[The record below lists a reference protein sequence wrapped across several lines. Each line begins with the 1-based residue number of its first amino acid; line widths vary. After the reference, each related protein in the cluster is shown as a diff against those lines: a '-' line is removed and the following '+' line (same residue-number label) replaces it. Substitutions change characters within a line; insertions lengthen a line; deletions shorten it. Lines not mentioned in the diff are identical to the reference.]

1 MTTEKQVDIPEF
13 LKIDAKKTVTMTE
26 LEYYQKTKQYVD
38 KAWAC
43 GWWKGFKFA
52 VACVLII
59 GLGIAYCAARIN
71 SLPSVEDWQDP
82 PMSIMTQQ

>member
-13 LKIDAKKTVTMTE
+13 LKTDTKKTITMTE

-38 KAWAC
+38 KAWSC

-52 VACVLII
+52 IICSLII
-59 GLGIAYCAARIN
+59 GLGIVYIVTRIN
-71 SLPSVEDWQDP
+71 SLPSAEDWQGP
-82 PMSIMTQQ
+82 PISIMAQQ